1 MKSIFSY
8 DSKLTQTVMTVAD
21 YIILNV
27 LFVICCIPII
37 TIGAAQ
43 AGLYS
48 GISALNNPDDDTSC
62 IRKFFQGFRS
72 GFCTITLLWT
82 ITLAI
87 IGMLIYLLYVLLIL
101 KTAGA
106 YAPVWVCAV
115 ALAVLIVY
123 QSVMVIF
130 HSRFGC
136 TPWQLVK
143 NTLFVLF
150 AHPLRSIAVAALIWF
165 PVVLCALAFDI
176 FIKNLILLAIC
187 YYSIASLLSL
197 SVMKK
202 PFKTLEDNFY
212 NSLEE
217 DADNEEEI
225 TA

>member
-8 DSKLTQTVMTVAD
+8 DSKLTQTVMNVAD
-21 YIILNV
+21 YIILNI

-48 GISALNNPDDDTSC
+48 GISAINNPDDDTSC

-72 GFCTITLLWT
+72 GFGTITLLWT

-87 IGMLIYLLYVLLIL
+87 VGMLIYLLYVLLIL

-136 TPWQLVK
+136 TPWLLVR

-150 AHPLRSIAVAALIWF
+150 AHPLRSIAVAVLIWF
-165 PVVLCALAFDI
+165 PVVLCALAFNI
-176 FIKNLILLAIC
+176 FINNLILLAIC

-202 PFKTLEDNFY
+202 PFKTLEENFY

-217 DADNEEEI
+217 DAENEEEI

>member
-72 GFCTITLLWT
+72 GFGTITLLWT

-87 IGMLIYLLYVLLIL
+87 IGLLSYLLYVLLIL
-101 KTAGA
+101 KAAGA

-115 ALAVLIVY
+115 ALVVLIIY

-136 TPWQLVK
+136 TPWRLVK
-143 NTLFVLF
+143 NTLFVIF
-150 AHPLRSIAVAALIWF
+150 AHPLRSIAVALLIWF
-165 PVVLCALAFDI
+165 PVLLCALAFNI
-176 FIKNLILLAIC
+176 FIQNLILLAIC
-187 YYSIASLLSL
+187 YYSIASQLSL

-212 NSLEE
+212 SSLEE
-217 DADNEEEI
+217 AVENEEEI